1 METPE
6 VPLEHAQE
14 TIEHHAHGAS
24 EKWIMGVALT
34 AAILAVL
41 AAITALLAE
50 HHVNEAMIQ
59 QIRASDKWGQY
70 QADSIKSKIIET
82 KLALLASLDKPGSA
96 ADSEKLAKYDQEKAK
111 LEKEARDLEEESER
125 HLQSHRPLSHGITMF
140 QVAIAIGAI
149 SVLTRRKAFWYL
161 AIAFG
166 AVGLVFLTQGL
177 IV

>member
-6 VPLEHAQE
+6 VPLEHAHE
-14 TIEHHAHGAS
+14 TIEHHAHQAT

-41 AAITALLAE
+41 AAITALMAE

-59 QIRASDKWGQY
+59 QIRSSDKWGQY
-70 QADSIKSKIIET
+70 QADSIKAKIIET
-82 KLALLASLDKPGSA
+82 KLSLLSGLGKPVDP
-96 ADSEKLAKYDQEKAK
+96 ADSDKLAKYDREKAK
-111 LEKEARDLEEESER
+111 LDEDARQMEEDSER
-125 HLQSHRPLSHGITMF
+125 HLKRHEPLARGITMF

-149 SVLTRRKAFWYL
+149 SVLTRRKVFWYM

-166 AVGLVFLTQGL
+166 ALGLVFLTQGVL
-177 IV
+177 